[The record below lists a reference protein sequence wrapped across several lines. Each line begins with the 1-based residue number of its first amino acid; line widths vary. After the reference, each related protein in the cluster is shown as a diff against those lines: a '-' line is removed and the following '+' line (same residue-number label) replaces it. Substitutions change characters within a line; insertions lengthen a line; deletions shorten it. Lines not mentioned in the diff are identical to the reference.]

1 MPLLYCLTLA
11 LSAGLMFV
19 VEPMFAKM
27 VLPLLG
33 GSPSV
38 WNTCLVFYQAA
49 LMVGY
54 VYAHLSLKYLGPRR
68 QAILHLVLLCLPWL
82 VLPIAIPAHWTPHGG
97 DNPIPWLLKL
107 LSVSVGLPF
116 ICLAASAPVL
126 TSWYAVSGRRSAGD
140 PYFLYAASNLGS
152 LAGLAAYP
160 LWIEPRW
167 NLAAQAQGW
176 TVGYAVMILLFA
188 LCAAMLWFSG
198 SAKSASDFG

>member
-1 MPLLYCLTLA
+1 MPLLYCLTLI

-49 LMVGY
+49 LMAGY
-54 VYAHLSLKYLGPRR
+54 VYAHVSLKYLGPRR
-68 QAILHLVLLCLPWL
+68 QAILHLGLLCLPWL
-82 VLPIAIPAHWTPHGG
+82 VLPIAVSPPWAPQGG
-97 DNPIPWLLKL
+97 DNPIPWLFKL
-107 LSVSVGLPF
+107 LGVAVGLPF
-116 ICLAASAPVL
+116 ICLASSAPVL
-126 TSWYAVSGRRSAGD
+126 SACVFAASGRRTSRD

-152 LAGLAAYP
+152 LVGLAAYP

-167 NLAAQAQGW
+167 NLAAQSRGW
-176 TVGYAVMILLFA
+176 TVGYAVMTDASA
-188 LCAAMLWFSG
+188 LCGMRR
-198 SAKSASDFG
+198 FGFHGQR